1 MIHGCMNQIKL
12 SAQPLAKARQWNASA
27 PTITAVPE
35 PSTYLAATGLVALV
49 PWPLCRRKR
58 GKVSPGGAIPAVQGA
73 DG

>member
-1 MIHGCMNQIKL
+1 MERLCSDHH
-12 SAQPLAKARQWNASA
+12 RR
-27 PTITAVPE
+27 PE
-35 PSTYLAATGLVALV
+35 PSTYLAATGLVALM